1 MNVTRQPQNKK
12 DTTVLQKT
20 YHRCSFLW
28 LVVLYSRTTT
38 DMSFVLPWN
47 IRPLLLSCEK
57 VLFVDVDQFETRS
70 VACYTLINQL
80 IKIISTHASLPK
92 GWLLVIIFYK
102 TQRSNLTFKAN
113 IAIILWG
120 KPTSTYFCLW
130 FMLIL
135 NFVAY

>member
-1 MNVTRQPQNKK
+1 MRYNGKNKIAKMSCHYSIDVYFCRVLLPSSNYHITMEQSCNNLNVTRQPQNKK

-80 IKIISTHASLPK
+80 IKIISTHASLPRD
-92 GWLLVIIFYK
+92 GY
-102 TQRSNLTFKAN
+102 
-113 IAIILWG
+113 
-120 KPTSTYFCLW
+120 
-130 FMLIL
+130 
-135 NFVAY
+135 